1 MKRKY
6 YLMIIGITFLLTISS
21 SLASASTKS
30 ENYEA
35 DIVMGSGGGHLES
48 EGLEMEVITG
58 VISGETT
65 SLNYQAELGFYF
77 GVENTT
83 MEPVVSINYLVF
95 PSEEIPYLVGN
106 DSKDFREIKEAP
118 NIQANQTK
126 NFTPITYIKLN
137 SLLPLIMTTISI
149 T

>member
-48 EGLEMEVITG
+48 EGLGMEVITG
-58 VISGETT
+58 IISGETM
-65 SLNYQAELGFYF
+65 SLNYQVELGFYF

-83 MEPVVSINYLVF
+83 IEPGVSINYSVL
-95 PSEEIPYLVGN
+95 PSEENPHLVEN
-106 DSKDFREIKEAP
+106 QSKDFRDFKEAP
-118 NIQANQTK
+118 NIQMNQTK

-137 SLLPLIMTTISI
+137 SLLPLIMATMSMI
-149 T
+149 